1 MAVFKCK
8 MCGGALDI
16 VEGATIAECES
27 CGTKQTIPNLSD
39 EKRRN
44 LYDRANH
51 FRRNNDYDKALFIYE
66 QILNEDKT
74 DAEAY
79 WSIVLCKYGIEY
91 VEDPS
96 THKRVPTINRTQFTS
111 IFADEDYKSAIAYAD
126 GYQRD
131 LYETEAKE
139 IDKIQKG
146 ILAVSSKEAPFD
158 VFICYKETDKNGR
171 RTQDSVLA
179 QELYYALKNE
189 GLNVFFSRI
198 TLEDKLGTA
207 YEPYIFAAL
216 NSAQVMVVLGTKLE
230 YFNAVWVKNEWS
242 RYLSLIK
249 KGEKKT
255 LIPAYKDIDPYDL
268 PEEFSHLQAQD
279 MSKLGFMQDLIR
291 GIKKIIGFSKP
302 SKQETVIVKESHD
315 IAPLIRRAFLFLE
328 DGDFASA
335 DEYAEKVLDLNPECA
350 EAYVLKL
357 LAELELTALEELENY
372 YAPVTNNANYIKAC
386 RFADSK
392 YRATLEGYNAH
403 ILERLDTERKEKI
416 YREGLNLLNAKCYDD
431 AIARFS
437 KLLDYKDS
445 ADKIELC
452 KQRKEIVRKEQVYVQ
467 ALHRVSVANSKD
479 KILNYEETIKRSIT
493 ELQSISGYKD
503 SDEQVAKLQAQLEKW
518 RENKRIEAENAR
530 IRAEEERLR
539 REREA
544 ELQRI
549 KREKLKNQAKKVAR
563 IGIPSIIALAIILV
577 LTFTLFIPTGKYNK
591 ANDLLNQGKYQE
603 AFEIYDE
610 LDGFSGSEAKIATIN
625 AIKTIESG
633 SYEKGIRAA
642 LSAGVKVQLTYG
654 LNGGN
659 IVEENNA
666 VKDRSVSH
674 PLSEITETEKQYIYT
689 KLEDF
694 SGFAL
699 STRNGYDFVK
709 WELSD
714 CKAEVNKKDNA
725 INLRLVAVWNAKEY
739 TISYDLDGGNVN
751 ADNPIG
757 YNPDD
762 DMFALV
768 NPTKKGYAFIGWT
781 GTDLGDKTMEVVVHS
796 GSYGD
801 RTYTANWQVN
811 TYVITYNPNEGILA
825 NTIQTVTFDKEE
837 ALAVPSRLG
846 YEFVGWFEGTQAY
859 TDGVWCADKN
869 VELKAEWKIVNY
881 EIKYNL
887 DGGTTTNPLSY
898 TILDNISISE
908 PKKTGYS
915 FDGWT
920 FNGQDNPTKLVS
932 ISVGTVGEKE
942 YTAHWTANAYEVNY
956 NANNGTS
963 SKTSDTAVYDSSF
976 TLATA
981 ERKGYK
987 FLGWFDGPQKVDSGD
1002 WKIANNVTLK
1012 AEWEIIK
1019 YKITYHLDGGTSTNV
1034 TTYTVL
1040 DSITLLE
1047 PTKVG
1052 YSFDGWTYDGQTD
1065 PTKLVSISIGTIGE
1079 KEYTAHWSANS
1090 YQVTYVGN
1098 GGNVSKETDTFIY
1111 DTDISLATV
1120 ERKGYEFLGWYNGDD
1135 KVESGIWEIAED
1147 TTLTAEWDIITYSI
1161 SYNMNYGTTTNRTS
1175 YTVETAT
1182 FSLVEPTKLA
1192 CIFLGWTFDGQDS
1205 PTKDVTI
1212 EKGTIGNKTF
1222 TANWEDCLEYSL
1234 DTATGSYM
1242 VTGFAEDKFISD
1254 LHIPD
1259 MYNGV
1264 RVMGISMCAF
1274 QYSSMQ
1280 SVIIPDSILEI
1291 GTQAFYGCE
1300 SLQSVSFGSSVKKIH
1315 QAAFQGCDNL
1325 TSVAFSDSIEYIG
1338 SFAFWGCNLVG
1349 TITLPTSLVEIGKQ
1363 AFAFNSELEKV
1374 YIPKSVK
1381 IVGDYAFDNSGEWIV
1396 SGRYGEINSSG
1407 LEIYIQTGTDKSN
1420 WSSKW
1425 SSYDTGYIS
1434 GISLI
1439 YTW

>member
-1 MAVFKCK
+1 
-8 MCGGALDI
+8 MCGGALNI

-91 VEDPS
+91 VEDPY

-111 IFADEDYKSAIAYAD
+111 IFADEDYKSAIVYAD

-131 LYETEAKE
+131 LYEAEAKE

-216 NSAQVMVVLGTKLE
+216 NSAQVMVVIGTQVD

-268 PEEFSHLQAQD
+268 PQEFSHLQAQD

-291 GIKKIIGFSKP
+291 GIKKIIGFSK
-302 SKQETVIVKESHD
+302 SNKQETVIVKESHD
-315 IAPLIRRAFLFLE
+315 TAPLIRRAFLFLE
-328 DGDFASA
+328 DGNFASA
-335 DEYAEKVLDLNPECA
+335 DEYAEKVLDLNPEYA

-357 LAELELTALEELENY
+357 LIDLGLTNLESLDNASSSIENN
-372 YAPVTNNANYIKAC
+372 THYIKAR
-386 RFADSK
+386 RFADNK
-392 YRATLEGYNAH
+392 YRAILEGYNTR
-403 ILERLDTERKEKI
+403 ILERLEDERKEKI
-416 YREGLNLLNAKCYDD
+416 YCEGLNLLNAKCYDD
-431 AIARFS
+431 AIARFF
-437 KLLDYKDS
+437 KVLDYKDS

-452 KQRKEIVRKEQVYVQ
+452 KQRKEIARKEQVYVQ
-467 ALHRVSVANSKD
+467 ALHRVSVANPKA
-479 KILNYEETIKRSIT
+479 LTYEESIKRSIA

-503 SDEQVAKLQAQLEKW
+503 SDEQVAKLQAKLEKW
-518 RENKRIEAENAR
+518 RENKRIESENAK

-549 KREKLKNQAKKVAR
+549 KREKIKYQAKKVAR
-563 IGIPSIIALAIILV
+563 IGIPSIITIAIILV

-591 ANDLLNQGKYQE
+591 ANDLLNQSKYQE

-610 LDGFSGSEAKIATIN
+610 LDGFSGSESKIATIN
-625 AIKTIESG
+625 AIKAIESG
-633 SYEKGIRAA
+633 SYEKGIREA
-642 LSAGVKVQLTYG
+642 LSAGVKVQLTYE
-654 LNGGN
+654 LNGGK
-659 IVEENNA
+659 IVEDSKSSLQQSNE
-666 VKDRSVSH
+666 
-674 PLSEITETEKQYIYT
+674 PTEKQYTYT
-689 KLEDF
+689 TSEDF
-694 SGFAL
+694 LGLAS
-699 STRNGYDFVK
+699 STRNGYDFEK
-709 WELSD
+709 WDLLD
-714 CKAEVNKKDNA
+714 CKAEVTKKDNS
-725 INLRLVAVWNAKEY
+725 INLRLIAVWNAKDY
-739 TISYDLDGGNVN
+739 TIAYDLGGGSVN
-751 ADNPIG
+751 SDNPIG

-762 DMFALV
+762 NTFTLV
-768 NPTKKGYAFIGWT
+768 NPSKTGYTFIGWT
-781 GTDLGDKTMEVVVHS
+781 GTDLTDKTMEVVVYS
-796 GSYGD
+796 GSYGT
-801 RTYTANWQVN
+801 RSYTANWQAN
-811 TYVITYNPNEGILA
+811 TYTITYNPNEGTLVNMTQI
-825 NTIQTVTFDKEE
+825 VTFDEE
-837 ALAVPSRLG
+837 ETLAVPSRLG
-846 YEFVGWFEGTQAY
+846 YKFIGWVEGKQVYA
-859 TDGVWCADKN
+859 DGVWSTDKN
-869 VELKAEWKIVNY
+869 VELKAEWQIINY

-898 TILDNISISE
+898 TVLDKISLIE

-920 FNGQDNPTKLVS
+920 YDGQTEPTKTVV
-932 ISVGTVGEKE
+932 IPVGTVNEKE
-942 YTAHWTANAYEVNY
+942 YTAHWSANSYEVKY

-963 SKTSDTAVYDSSF
+963 SKANDTATYDSDF

-981 ERKGYK
+981 ERVGYK
-987 FLGWFDGPQKVDSGD
+987 FLGWFDGSQKVDSGA
-1002 WKIANNVTLK
+1002 WKIANDVTLK
-1012 AEWEIIK
+1012 AEWEIIN
-1019 YKITYHLDGGTSTNV
+1019 YKITYRLDGGTSTNV

-1040 DSITLLE
+1040 NSITLLE
-1047 PTKVG
+1047 PTKTG
-1052 YSFDGWTYDGQTD
+1052 YAFDGWSYIGQTT
-1065 PTKLVSISIGTIGE
+1065 PTKTIIIPVGTIGE
-1079 KEYTAHWSANS
+1079 KEFTAHWSAKS

-1098 GGNVSKETDTFIY
+1098 GGNVSKETDTFVY
-1111 DTDISLATV
+1111 DNDISLATA
-1120 ERKGYEFLGWYNGDD
+1120 ERKGYKFLGWYNGDD
-1135 KVESGIWEIAED
+1135 KVDSGIWEIAED
-1147 TTLTAEWDIITYSI
+1147 ITLTAKWDIINYTI
-1161 SYNMNYGTTTNRTS
+1161 SYNMNYGTTTNKTS

-1182 FSLVEPTKLA
+1182 FSLATPTKLA

-1222 TANWEDCLEYSL
+1222 TANWRDCLEYSL
-1234 DTATGSYM
+1234 DTNTSSY
-1242 VTGFAEDKFISD
+1242 TIDGFVLGYESYFVESLILPTS
-1254 LHIPD
+1254 
-1259 MYNGV
+1259 YNGAP
-1264 RVMGISMCAF
+1264 ITKIAELAF
-1274 QYSSMQ
+1274 
-1280 SVIIPDSILEI
+1280 L
-1291 GTQAFYGCE
+1291 
-1300 SLQSVSFGSSVKKIH
+1300 GSSIKSVEIPNGIIEVGARAFESCKSLDTVRFGNSVKRIE
-1315 QAAFQGCDNL
+1315 QSAFENCQYL
-1325 TSVAFSDSIEYIG
+1325 TNVDFGNSLEYIG
-1338 SFAFWGCNLVG
+1338 TSAFESCALTTVILPENL
-1349 TITLPTSLVEIGKQ
+1349 TYIGAE
-1363 AFAFNSELEKV
+1363 AFAWNLEMKKV
-1374 YIPKSVK
+1374 YIPKKVTY
-1381 IVGDYAFDNSGEWIV
+1381 IGNYAFDNSGEYIGWNTPTM
-1396 SGRYGEINSSG
+1396 SAL
-1407 LEIYIQTGTDKSN
+1407 LEIYIQKGTNKSG

-1425 SSYDTGYIS
+1425 NYCSTGYVKY
-1434 GISLI
+1434 ISLI
-1439 YTW
+1439 YEY

>member
-8 MCGGALDI
+8 MCGGALNI

-131 LYETEAKE
+131 LYEAEAKE

-146 ILAVSSKEAPFD
+146 ILAVSRKEAPFD

-216 NSAQVMVVLGTKLE
+216 NSAKVMVVLGTKLE
-230 YFNAVWVKNEWS
+230 YFNAVWVKNEWG

-268 PEEFSHLQAQD
+268 PENFSHLQAQD

-291 GIKKIIGFSKP
+291 GIKKIVGFSKP
-302 SKQETVIVKESHD
+302 SKQETVIVKEFKD
-315 IAPLIRRAFLFLE
+315 ISPLLRRAYLFLE
-328 DGDFASA
+328 DGDFISA

-357 LAELELTALEELENY
+357 LIELELTALEELENY
-372 YAPVTNNANYIKAC
+372 NSPITNNANYIKAC

-392 YRATLEGYNAH
+392 YRATLEEYNVH
-403 ILERLDTERKEKI
+403 ILERLDTERKETI

-437 KLLDYKDS
+437 KVLNYKDS

-452 KQRKEIVRKEQVYVQ
+452 KQRKEIARKEQVYVQ

-479 KILNYEETIKRSIT
+479 KILNYEEVIKRSIA

-563 IGIPSIIALAIILV
+563 IGIPSIIAVAIILV

-610 LDGFSGSEAKIATIN
+610 LDGFSGSESKIATIN

-633 SYEKGIRAA
+633 LFEKGIKEA
-642 LSAGVKVQLTYG
+642 LSAGVKVQLTYE

-659 IVEENNA
+659 IVENTA
-666 VKDRSVSH
+666 VKAKFSLQRINATV
-674 PLSEITETEKQYIYT
+674 EEEKQYTYT
-689 KLEDF
+689 SVEDF
-694 SGFAL
+694 SGLA
-699 STRNGYDFVK
+699 SSARNGYDFEK
-709 WELSD
+709 WDLSD
-714 CKAEVNKKDNA
+714 CKAEVTKKDNA
-725 INLRLVAVWNAKEY
+725 INLRLVAVWNAKDY
-739 TISYDLDGGNVN
+739 TIAYDLEGGSVN
-751 ADNPIG
+751 GDNPIG

-762 DMFALV
+762 NTFTLV
-768 NPTKKGYAFIGWT
+768 NPTKTGYTFIGWT
-781 GTDLGDKTMEVVVHS
+781 GTDLTDKTMEVVVSS
-796 GSYGD
+796 GSYGN
-801 RTYTANWQVN
+801 RAYTANWQAN
-811 TYVITYNPNEGILA
+811 TYTITYNPNEGTLA
-825 NTIQTVTFDKEE
+825 NTTQIVTFDKEE
-837 ALAVPSRLG
+837 TLAVPSRLG
-846 YEFVGWFEGTQAY
+846 YKFVGWFEGKQVYA
-859 TDGVWCADKN
+859 DGVWFTDKN
-869 VELKAEWKIVNY
+869 VELKAEWEIINY

-898 TILDNISISE
+898 TILDSISVIE

-920 FNGQDNPTKLVS
+920 YDGQNTPTKIAT
-932 ISVGTVGEKE
+932 ISLGTTGERE
-942 YTAHWTANAYEVNY
+942 YTAHWSANSYEVKY

-963 SKTSDTAVYDSSF
+963 SKASDTAIYDSNF

-981 ERKGYK
+981 ERVGYK
-987 FLGWFDGPQKVDSGD
+987 FLGWFDGSQKVDSGD
-1002 WKIANNVTLK
+1002 WKIANDVTLK
-1012 AEWEIIK
+1012 DEWEIIN
-1019 YKITYHLDGGTSTNV
+1019 YKITYRLDGGTSTNV

-1047 PTKVG
+1047 PKKTG
-1052 YSFDGWTYDGQTD
+1052 YSFDGWTYDGQTT
-1065 PTKLVSISIGTIGE
+1065 PTKLATISLGTTGE

-1090 YQVTYVGN
+1090 YQVTYVSN
-1098 GGNVSKETDTFIY
+1098 GGNVSKETDTFVY
-1111 DTDISLATV
+1111 DADISLATV
-1120 ERKGYEFLGWYNGDD
+1120 ERRGYKFLGWYNGDD

-1147 TTLTAEWDIITYSI
+1147 ITLAAEWEIINYTI
-1161 SYNMNYGTTTNRTS
+1161 SYNMNYGTTTNQTS
-1175 YTVETAT
+1175 YTVETTT

-1192 CIFLGWTFDGQDS
+1192 CLFLGWTFDGQDS

-1222 TANWEDCLEYSL
+1222 TANWKDCLEYSL
-1234 DTATGSYM
+1234 DTATSSY
-1242 VTGFAEDKFISD
+1242 TIEGFVYGYESYFVESLILPTS
-1254 LHIPD
+1254 
-1259 MYNGV
+1259 YNGTP
-1264 RVMGISMCAF
+1264 ITKIAELAF
-1274 QYSSMQ
+1274 
-1280 SVIIPDSILEI
+1280 L
-1291 GTQAFYGCE
+1291 
-1300 SLQSVSFGSSVKKIH
+1300 GSSIKSVEIPNGIIEVG
-1315 QAAFQGCDNL
+1315 ASAFKNCKSLDTVRFGNSIKRIEQSAFENCQYL
-1325 TSVAFSDSIEYIG
+1325 TNVEFGNSLEYIG
-1338 SFAFWGCNLVG
+1338 ASAFESC
-1349 TITLPTSLVEIGKQ
+1349 TLTTVILPETLTYIGAE
-1363 AFAFNSELEKV
+1363 AFAWNLEMKKV
-1374 YIPKSVK
+1374 YIPKKVTY
-1381 IVGDYAFDNSGEWIV
+1381 IGDYAFDNSGEYIGWNTPTM
-1396 SGRYGEINSSG
+1396 SAL
-1407 LEIYIQTGTDKSN
+1407 LEIYIQKGTNKSG

-1425 SSYDTGYIS
+1425 NYCTTGYVKY
-1434 GISLI
+1434 ISLI
-1439 YTW
+1439 YEY